1 MEQGGLLGTLYIVA
15 TPIGN
20 LEDITLRALR
30 VLGEVALIAA
40 EDTRTSRVLLRHY
53 DIKTPLTSYHEH
65 NKLSKLDAIFEAL
78 ATGDV
83 ALVSDAG
90 TPGISDP
97 GYELIR
103 EAIARG
109 IRVEPLPGASA
120 LVAALV
126 ASGLPTDGF
135 LFLGF
140 PPRKDRARRDFLA
153 AVAAERRTLLLYESP
168 NRLTDL
174 LAAIH
179 ETLGDRP
186 VSVARELSK
195 IYEEHRRGPVSE
207 VLAHYRDNPPR
218 GEIVVVVGGAPEVA
232 QVDWS
237 EDDVRVAL
245 RARLDEGEP
254 LGSAARAIATQAGWD
269 RRDVYALGV
278 DEKSSGN

>member
-140 PPRKDRARRDFLA
+140 PPRKNRARREFLA